1 MDYRD
6 KYIKYKLKYYKLN
19 KLKGGFGY
27 FSTNNNNNNNNSN
40 TGSTLTSNLPRFTNV
55 IIDKDNDAQD
65 IINDILHTL
74 NENIS
79 EYNKDGENK
88 IKLKYICQD
97 TSISKAINRA
107 KTIKQYL
114 LEKKLEKS
122 TPSSEEYKKIQDN
135 IIKFDY
141 IIHNILNT
149 CNDAESSLYQ
159 KCFQNKA
166 DITKN

>member
-19 KLKGGFGY
+19 KLKGGSGY
-27 FSTNNNNNNNNSN
+27 FFGNNNNNNSN
-40 TGSTLTSNLPRFTNV
+40 TASTLTSNLPRFTSV
-55 IIDKDNDAQD
+55 IIDKDNPAQD

-74 NENIS
+74 NENIT
-79 EYNKDGENK
+79 EYNKENA
-88 IKLKYICQD
+88 IKLKYISQD
-97 TSISKAINRA
+97 TPITKAINRA
-107 KTIKQYL
+107 KTIKQHL
-114 LEKKLEKS
+114 LDNKLEKS
-122 TPSSEEYKKIQDN
+122 EGEEHKKIQDN

-141 IIHNILNT
+141 IIHNLLNT

-166 DITKN
+166 DVTKN